1 MQKYKCGMCD
11 SEFALPRHCE
21 RHMTAALSG
30 FCHICSS
37 CGLVFTRKDS
47 KHGCM
52 NYFSQIVKRSTC
64 TLTWEE
70 AVEFENFQKSRSK
83 FCIPFMKS
91 LPSSNYNLFNKSA
104 KRAIFYRI
112 HDPQKEKEVFSKS
125 SAASDTDSCPWG
137 FGTSKTKHSSIILG
151 RYGCATYVFFL
162 LFPSKWA
169 NSRWLDLQA
178 SWPTWISPWT
188 PSNMWRQAGR
198 FQSSRKLSPG
208 YPSKWINGT
217 ETGWWDL
224 STNWRQNWSRWN
236 NQHLQIEPT
245 QRCSQAT
252 KTLSSET
259 PSPAVD
265 KKAVKMLSSCDPY
278 CWWNIISNNK
288 DHSPG
293 GSFFHFSVH
302 RINLQAWT
310 IRQRTLTSSLTETR
324 SITDSFLTICETT
337 ARSSL
342 PRFHAMFPIR
352 SEANFQDLEELIGTL
367 EENDFSKSCARPR
380 TISNSMWISLK
391 TLWII
396 QGLVN
401 P

>member
-1 MQKYKCGMCD
+1 
-11 SEFALPRHCE
+11 
-21 RHMTAALSG
+21 
-30 FCHICSS
+30 
-37 CGLVFTRKDS
+37 
-47 KHGCM
+47 
-52 NYFSQIVKRSTC
+52 
-64 TLTWEE
+64 
-70 AVEFENFQKSRSK
+70 
-83 FCIPFMKS
+83 MKS

-112 HDPQKEKEVFSKS
+112 HDPQKEKEVFSKA

-137 FGTSKTKHSSIILG
+137 VGTSKTKHSSIILG

-198 FQSSRKLSPG
+198 IQSSRKLSPG

-259 PSPAVD
+259 PAPAVD
-265 KKAVKMLSSCDPY
+265 KKAVKMLSSQSQELVTL
-278 CWWNIISNNK
+278 IV
-288 DHSPG
+288 G
-293 GSFFHFSVH
+293 GILFQTTKTT
-302 RINLQAWT
+302 LQADP
-310 IRQRTLTSSLTETR
+310 SSILACIASTCKHGPSGKE
-324 SITDSFLTICETT
+324 LW
-337 ARSSL
+337 L
-342 PRFHAMFPIR
+342 LLWQKP
-352 SEANFQDLEELIGTL
+352 EALRIHSWLSAKQLQDHPFRASTQCFQ
-367 EENDFSKSCARPR
+367 SVARPTSR
-380 TISNSMWISLK
+380 ILRNLLEHWKKMIFLNRVRDRELYPIPCES
-391 TLWII
+391 
-396 QGLVN
+396 